1 MILFHRF
8 IIFANLLANYA
19 DLAFVFQN
27 CKKQIKLSS
36 IGKFVLLSYLL
47 DSLREIPDSNIGFL
61 YAAYQF
67 GACGQDIFH
76 FKTPA
81 EEILYRLIGSEEMS
95 VSMQLFQSVFL
106 NQRREK
112 AYLHQR
118 NIGFKQV
125 FADL

>member
-67 GACGQDIFH
+67 GACGQDIF
-76 FKTPA
+76 
-81 EEILYRLIGSEEMS
+81 LSLI
-95 VSMQLFQSVFL
+95 
-106 NQRREK
+106 
-112 AYLHQR
+112 H
-118 NIGFKQV
+118 I
-125 FADL
+125 